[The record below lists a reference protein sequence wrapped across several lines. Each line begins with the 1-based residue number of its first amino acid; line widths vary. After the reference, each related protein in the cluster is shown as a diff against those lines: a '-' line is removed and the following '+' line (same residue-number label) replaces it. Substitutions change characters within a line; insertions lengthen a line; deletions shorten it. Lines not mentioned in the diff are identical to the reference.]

1 MTDKLGK
8 IWLIGL
14 LFALIALS
22 VYLWQAGK
30 SIKEPSQETYLHAEA
45 ARLLGCT
52 PYLIS
57 AGIPLDVNENGLR
70 EYCFS
75 CDSALTA
82 PHRRFIWM
90 EIRKKKVQV
99 LLWHTE
105 EGFRV
110 GEGPTGVEGYSWLVD
125 RSGGRLLALPVR
137 ADTFVAPLD
146 IVWNPRKDILSLGEP
161 SD

>member
-1 MTDKLGK
+1 MTDKLGR

-14 LFALIALS
+14 LLALIGMS
-22 VYLWQAGK
+22 FYLWQAGK
-30 SIKEPSQETYLHAEA
+30 AIKEPSQETYLHAEA
-45 ARLLGCT
+45 ARLLGCA

-57 AGIPLDVNENGLR
+57 AGVPLDVNENGLR

-90 EIRKKKVQV
+90 EIRKKKVHI

-105 EGFRV
+105 EGFKV
-110 GEGPTGVEGYSWLVD
+110 GEGPAYVSAYSWLID
-125 RSGGRLLALPVR
+125 RGSGQLLALPLQG
-137 ADTFVAPLD
+137 DTFVAPLN
-146 IVWNPRKDILSLGEP
+146 IVWNPQKDILSLGEP
-161 SD
+161 LD